1 MKVNNVIK
9 YCACIYDSDS
19 FLIYLHL
26 DGLRPTSP
34 QAVLEILESYRSNSF
49 SRIAHLTALVDSL
62 KVLLEYPAENEE
74 IHSYRIDEGLIEQM
88 AVSGV
93 SKQSCDYVL
102 KLWDII
108 EILGYKPS
116 ERIYECAILSFFRSF
131 QKDHHGFAA
140 LTDMESD
147 GYVPSRALINS
158 ISRNLSVSVKRLDHA
173 YYMLT
178 KHEPPKGINLST
190 SVLNCILAAC
200 AKEGFVDRSF
210 TVFHE
215 FERFDLYPDANS
227 YSYLLECI
235 SNEIK
240 QMKAVLV
247 YDSVQQKVVKTDTY
261 RSATDD
267 FQIYVD
273 SCVEVVSMMKDQ
285 GVDHTRHT
293 LHEYVDALSCL
304 GELDTAKITLE
315 NAIYQKERVLKKT
328 IEHFCLQCA
337 LSQRKDLA
345 LESLSLFEA
354 AGHER
359 IPNYISDALDVD
371 WSSVD
376 SSESA

>member
-1 MKVNNVIK
+1 
-9 YCACIYDSDS
+9 
-19 FLIYLHL
+19 
-26 DGLRPTSP
+26 
-34 QAVLEILESYRSNSF
+34 
-49 SRIAHLTALVDSL
+49 LTALVDSL
-62 KVLLEYPAENEE
+62 KILLEYPAENEE

-102 KLWDII
+102 KLWDIM

-116 ERIYECAILSFFRSF
+116 ERMYECAILSFFRSF

-178 KHEPPKGINLST
+178 KHEPPKGIDLST

-200 AKEGFVDRSF
+200 AKEGLVDRSF

-240 QMKAVLV
+240 QMKAVLI
-247 YDSVQQKVVKTDTY
+247 YDPVQQKVVKTDPY
-261 RSATDD
+261 RSSTDD

-285 GVDHTRHT
+285 GIDHTRHT

-304 GELDTAKITLE
+304 GELDSAKITLE

-354 AGHER
+354 AGHES
-359 IPNYISDALDVD
+359 IPNYISDALDVE

-376 SSESA
+376 SSESS